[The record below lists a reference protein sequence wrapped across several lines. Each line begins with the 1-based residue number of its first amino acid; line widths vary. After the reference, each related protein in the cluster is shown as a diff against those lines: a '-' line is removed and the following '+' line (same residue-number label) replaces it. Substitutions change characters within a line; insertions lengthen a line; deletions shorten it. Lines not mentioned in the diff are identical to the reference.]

1 MNQIFTHTNL
11 ALERAFPNVH
21 SGFPW
26 WHNDAPY
33 VMEHYLLHMAG
44 SCLLTSSAGPVGD
57 GRKIL
62 SEGSRF
68 EVFDRIICKAVG
80 KLVSTGQISYDG
92 GVRAVKKL
100 MYENQVRF
108 FNLKEVLDR

>member
-1 MNQIFTHTNL
+1 
-11 ALERAFPNVH
+11 
-21 SGFPW
+21 
-26 WHNDAPY
+26 
-33 VMEHYLLHMAG
+33 MAG

-80 KLVSTGQISYDG
+80 KLISTGEISYDG

-108 FNLKEVLDR
+108 FNLKEVLGR